1 MAIAPQNVS
10 QVRYGMSSQPQHR
23 SSAIGHQARIGM
35 LMRRQP
41 GPPSVSRVPNSRQR
55 YKFAGPGYG
64 PLAGSMRAP
73 GAPRVEGLPMDL
85 IQRPMFTGDPVGDRA
100 AQAQHLSDIA
110 NMARFTE
117 GLRMHRDQ
125 MSEGEDAYKG
135 YISEAE
141 ARKQDF
147 LGQKKADYLSRGL
160 TPFTSRSG
168 NMEAM
173 WETEADRPVQQLRDM
188 ALQEKRSRR
197 QAYIDFV
204 SSISQPGP
212 NIDNLTAAAEK
223 AGEGGGY
230 VMPGLNWSR
239 GQWKRY
245 RKKFFG
251 GRG

>member
-10 QVRYGMSSQPQHR
+10 QVRYGMSARPQPR
-23 SSAIGHQARIGM
+23 SSAIGHQAIIGS

-41 GPPSVSRVPNSRQR
+41 SPPSVSRVPNSRQR

-64 PLAGSMRAP
+64 PLTGSMRAP

-100 AQAQHLSDIA
+100 AQAQFLADTA

-125 MSEGEDAYKG
+125 MAEGEDAYKG

-204 SSISQPGP
+204 TSISQPGP
-212 NIDNLTAAAEK
+212 NIENLALAAEK
-223 AGEGGGY
+223 AGQGGGY
-230 VMPGLNWSR
+230 GMPAYSWGK
-239 GQWKRY
+239 GKMKRY
-245 RKKFFG
+245 LKKLFG
-251 GRG
+251 